1 MKRSLFLAAI
11 AFCALVGG
19 EQIQPAAAQVLL
31 PYGTN
36 VARVIE
42 LELNYLPD
50 RPQLQVAVTTDS
62 RFVKRAE
69 YRSDTAIQ
77 NVLQL
82 VHFKERGKLFVVY
95 EDNRILSFFVQE

>member
-1 MKRSLFLAAI
+1 
-11 AFCALVGG
+11 
-19 EQIQPAAAQVLL
+19 
-31 PYGTN
+31 
-36 VARVIE
+36 
-42 LELNYLPD
+42 
-50 RPQLQVAVTTDS
+50 VAVTTDS

-69 YRSDTAIQ
+69 YRSDAAIQ